1 MITFVVGVM
10 LYRAWVLK
18 RPATRRVKSSRK
30 YSITMQLTAIAQRA
44 AAADV
49 ARVTGKI
56 VWKSLDQTSSQRR
69 RVDLQVQILQN
80 EIYIMIIFANFLWDF
95 VGLCKPTGN
104 CSICNFIFCKSLVK
118 QMWNKAIRMK
128 SLKLFKSW
136 KQSKLSFFV
145 DAKNIL
151 FARANSIKL
160 DFSKRF
166 LPFHFVFHVT
176 WLSCHHPRRVTLT

>member
-1 MITFVVGVM
+1 
-10 LYRAWVLK
+10 
-18 RPATRRVKSSRK
+18 
-30 YSITMQLTAIAQRA
+30 MQLTAIAQRA

-80 EIYIMIIFANFLWDF
+80 EIYIMIIFAYFLWDF
-95 VGLCKPTGN
+95 VGLCKPAGN

-128 SLKLFKSW
+128 LLKLFKGW

-145 DAKNIL
+145 D
-151 FARANSIKL
+151 
-160 DFSKRF
+160 SKIYY
-166 LPFHFVFHVT
+166 LLVQIQ
-176 WLSCHHPRRVTLT
+176 